1 MESLKIMVDKEAL
14 EALYERTEANLDYA
28 LSALNFCVHD
38 DGVKTKLDIKF
49 REILYYLSQVYNPEL
64 AELKRQAR
72 TYYQKWLNLKE
83 KDKSTAAA
91 AYLEYVVLKCKI
103 DNFEATPF

>member
-1 MESLKIMVDKEAL
+1 LKIMVDKEAL

-28 LSALNFCVHD
+28 LSALNFCVLD
-38 DGVKTKLDIKF
+38 DSIKTKLDAKF
-49 REILYYLSQVYNPEL
+49 HEILYYLGQVYNPEL

-72 TYYQKWLNLKE
+72 TYYQKWLNLKD

-91 AYLEYVVLKCKI
+91 VYLEYVTLKCKI
-103 DNFEATPF
+103 DSFDATPF

>member
-1 MESLKIMVDKEAL
+1 MVDKEAL
-14 EALYERTEANLDYA
+14 EALYERTEANLDFA

-38 DGVKTKLDIKF
+38 DGVKTKLDVKF
-49 REILYYLSQVYNPEL
+49 REILYYLGQVYNPEL

-72 TYYQKWLNLKE
+72 IYYQKWLNLKD

-91 AYLEYVVLKCKI
+91 VYLEYVALKCKI